1 MTSVNHADF
10 SSLQPYTYTLHLRTF
25 IGNNKWSEET
35 LFKITIR
42 EPWYNTWWAWTIYL
56 IIIGGVSFLF
66 YRSWM
71 RNFNLNQQIEMEKQ
85 MSNFRIEFFTHIS
98 HEFRTPLAIIQSA
111 VAKLNNKE
119 GSSRNALLTLT
130 RSTRRMQRLINQLME
145 FRKANTGNMK
155 LTMEEG
161 DIVIFIR
168 NIFNDVRQVAQ
179 QKASTC

>member
-1 MTSVNHADF
+1 
-10 SSLQPYTYTLHLRTF
+10 
-25 IGNNKWSEET
+25 
-35 LFKITIR
+35 
-42 EPWYNTWWAWTIYL
+42 
-56 IIIGGVSFLF
+56 
-66 YRSWM
+66 
-71 RNFNLNQQIEMEKQ
+71 MEKQ

-161 DIVIFIR
+161 DIVVFIK
-168 NIFNDVRQVAQ
+168 NIFSDVRQVAQ
-179 QKASTC
+179 QKGINMLMTPWSSNYKMYFDHDKMEAIVYNLLSNAVKYTPDNGVIEVKLALKDEELISR

>member
-1 MTSVNHADF
+1 
-10 SSLQPYTYTLHLRTF
+10 
-25 IGNNKWSEET
+25 
-35 LFKITIR
+35 
-42 EPWYNTWWAWTIYL
+42 
-56 IIIGGVSFLF
+56 
-66 YRSWM
+66 
-71 RNFNLNQQIEMEKQ
+71 

-161 DIVIFIR
+161 DIVVFIKTSS
-168 NIFNDVRQVAQ
+168 A
-179 QKASTC
+179 T